1 MGCCSSQIKTVH
13 ISEFTKTIKSREKQS
28 KYIKLNLAD
37 GSLFLWN
44 GYDLTYFYQEELG
57 ELKVNKVTCRI
68 HINLIL
74 ASYEQDYVFT
84 VKLARQECYF
94 HFYKNIIYN
103 HGKIFTD
110 EYQLLPT
117 QNEISYSR

>member
-1 MGCCSSQIKTVH
+1 MGCRASQIKTVP
-13 ISEFTKTIKSREKQS
+13 ISEFTKIIKSREKQS
-28 KYIKLNLAD
+28 KNIKLNLAD

-44 GYDLTYFYQEELG
+44 GYDLTHFYQG
-57 ELKVNKVTCRI
+57 ELDDPKVNKVTCRI

-94 HFYKNIIYN
+94 HFYKNSIYC

-110 EYQLLPT
+110 EYQLLLT